1 MTEAMQDDGAIAK
14 PVQKKKRWW
23 LRLFVLVAVI
33 LAGLSF
39 CISWFLKGMVP
50 MRAGAGEG
58 LVLAGSYKNAV
69 VDFHVENQR
78 WPRADSAQDMLELL
92 GSDKVVS
99 MRGQY
104 TRAIT
109 VKNDGVIEV
118 QVTDRVAPGGGV
130 MLLVPTVEV
139 SGRISW
145 HCYSPDIAADKLPE
159 ACC

>member
-33 LAGLSF
+33 LAGVGF

-92 GSDKVVS
+92 GSDNVVS

-109 VKNDGVIEV
+109 VKNDGV
-118 QVTDRVAPGGGV
+118 
-130 MLLVPTVEV
+130 MLLVPTLEV

-159 ACC
+159 ACR